1 MESKTYSIPN
11 ISCMHCVNKIQNA
24 ILAIEGVDCAEAN
37 AVTKQLVVEFE
48 DPATDAIIRQKL
60 AEIAYPA
67 ND

>member
-1 MESKTYSIPN
+1 
-11 ISCMHCVNKIQNA
+11 MHCVNKIQNA
-24 ILAIEGVDCAEAN
+24 ILAIEGVDFAEAN